1 MNTSFSESIVLAQS
15 GEEVETLVPRV
26 PVGEW
31 FETVFDWIQTYFT
44 WLFDFFS
51 ALMEFL
57 INGLGGLLQAPHA
70 LIVIAIFAGISWV
83 VKDWKVAIGSVIGLG
98 YILVVDQWDYAMDTL
113 ALVLIATLV
122 ALVIGIPVGIAAGR
136 WDSVSR
142 VVRPVMDLMQT
153 MPAFVWLV
161 PAVIL
166 FGIGVASGVVAT
178 IIFALAPAVRLTE
191 LGIRQVDPE
200 IVEAGQAFG
209 GSPGQIMRGIQ
220 LPLAMPNIMAGVNQ
234 VIMLALSMAVI
245 AGLVG
250 AGGLGGQVTTA
261 ISRVDT
267 GLGFE
272 AGLAVVAL
280 AIYLDRVTAG
290 IGGGGLGWITRWF
303 RERRRG
309 TSGPAQST
317 ATTDETETAGE
328 MEHQKPMAT

>member
-1 MNTSFSESIVLAQS
+1 MNPTAFTQSIVLAQS
-15 GEEVETLVPRV
+15 GEEVESFVPRV
-26 PVGEW
+26 PVGDW
-31 FETVFDWIQTYFT
+31 FETVFDWVREYFQ
-44 WLFDFFS
+44 WLFDLFAS
-51 ALMEFL
+51 LMDFL
-57 INGLGGLLQAPHA
+57 IHGLAGILQAPHA
-70 LIVIAIFAGISWV
+70 LIMIAIFAGISWL
-83 VKDWKVAIGSVIGLG
+83 VKDWKVALGSVVGLV
-98 YILVVDQWDYAMDTL
+98 YILVVDQWDFAMSTL
-113 ALVLIATLV
+113 ALVLIATAV
-122 ALVIGIPVGIAAGR
+122 ALIIGIPVGIAAGR
-136 WDSVSR
+136 WNSVSR
-142 VVRPVMDLMQT
+142 IVRPTMDLMQT

-178 IIFALAPAVRLTE
+178 IIFALAPSVRLTE
-191 LGIRQVDPE
+191 LGIRQVDSE

-290 IGGGGLGWITRWF
+290 IGGGGLGWVTRMI
-303 RERRRG
+303 RRRSRDKDEPES
-309 TSGPAQST
+309 TQST
-317 ATTDETETAGE
+317 EATEEATA
-328 MEHQKPMAT
+328 